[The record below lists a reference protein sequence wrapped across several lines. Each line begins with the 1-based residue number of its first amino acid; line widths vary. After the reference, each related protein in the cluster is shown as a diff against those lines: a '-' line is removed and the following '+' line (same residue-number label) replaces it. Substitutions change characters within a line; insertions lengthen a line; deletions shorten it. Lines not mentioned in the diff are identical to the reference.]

1 MMEMRMITDLNTA
14 LPAEIVFNFEELEAE
29 LKGRLHHY
37 KTLVVTEDAIQEGKA
52 DLASLRK
59 LREAIETRRKEVK
72 KLCAQPYNA
81 FEAKVKKLVTLID
94 EPITVID
101 NQVKEFA
108 RMEQQKKREEIEA
121 SYEELVPESIR
132 DIIPLERILD
142 PKWLNKTTTMKAV
155 NEAIEALVKRT
166 NVDMILI
173 ASVDPEYMAGVRAK
187 YAETLDI
194 TAAMEYQKELQRT
207 AELFR
212 QQEEATARTAELFRQ
227 QEEAAARLHAKENV
241 REVQEPIEEKV
252 APQAVQE
259 PAESTRQEETIHS
272 LRLELRLTSNQAK
285 ALKAFLNTNNI
296 QYTRI

>member
-29 LKGRLHHY
+29 LKDRLHHY

-52 DLASLRK
+52 DLATLRK

-81 FEAKVKKLVTLID
+81 FEAKVKKLVALID

-101 NQVKEFA
+101 SQVKEFA
-108 RMEQQKKREEIEA
+108 EMERQKKREEIDA
-121 SYEELVPESIR
+121 AYEEHVPDSIR

-166 NVDMILI
+166 NVDMLLI

-194 TAAMEYQKELQRT
+194 TAAMEYQKYLQRT

-212 QQEEATARTAELFRQ
+212 QQEEDLQRTAELFRQ
-227 QEEAAARLHAKENV
+227 QEEAAARRQAKENV
-241 REVQEPIEEKV
+241 QEVQEPAEEK
-252 APQAVQE
+252 AAAQAVQE

-285 ALKAFLNTNNI
+285 VLKAFLNTNNI

>member
-29 LKGRLHHY
+29 LKDRLHHY

-52 DLASLRK
+52 DLATLRK

-81 FEAKVKKLVTLID
+81 FEAKVKTLVALID

-101 NQVKEFA
+101 TQVKEFA
-108 RMEQQKKREEIEA
+108 EQERQKKREDIEA
-121 SYEELVPESIR
+121 SYEFRVPASIR

-142 PKWLNKTTTMKAV
+142 PKWLNKTTTMKSV
-155 NEAIEALVKRT
+155 NEDIDALVKRT
-166 NVDMILI
+166 NVDMLLI
-173 ASVDPEYMAGVRAK
+173 ASVEPEYMAGVRAK

-212 QQEEATARTAELFRQ
+212 QQEEA
-227 QEEAAARLHAKENV
+227 AARLRALEST
-241 REVQEPIEEKV
+241 RV
-252 APQAVQE
+252 AQE
-259 PAESTRQEETIHS
+259 PAEEKNAAQATQEPVTTAQAEPADANKLCR
-272 LRLELRLTSNQAK
+272 LRLEFLLTKEQAN

>member
-29 LKGRLHHY
+29 LKDRLHHY

-132 DIIPLERILD
+132 DIIPLGRILD
-142 PKWLNKTTTMKAV
+142 PTWLNKATSMKKIK
-155 NEAIEALVKRT
+155 EAISALVKRT
-166 NVDMILI
+166 NVDMLLI

-194 TAAMEYQKELQRT
+194 TAAMEYQKYLQ
-207 AELFR
+207 
-212 QQEEATARTAELFRQ
+212 RTAELFRQ

-259 PAESTRQEETIHS
+259 PAESARQEETIHS

>member
-52 DLASLRK
+52 DLATLRK

-121 SYEELVPESIR
+121 SYEELVPDSIR

-166 NVDMILI
+166 NVDMLLI
-173 ASVDPEYMAGVRAK
+173 ASVEPEYMAGVRAK

-194 TAAMEYQKELQRT
+194 TAAMEHQKELQRT

-212 QQEEATARTAELFRQ
+212 QYEEAKARRQ
-227 QEEAAARLHAKENV
+227 ANENAQ
-241 REVQEPIEEKV
+241 EVQEPVEEKV
-252 APQAVQE
+252 AAQAVQE

-285 ALKAFLNTNNI
+285 VLKAFLNTNNI